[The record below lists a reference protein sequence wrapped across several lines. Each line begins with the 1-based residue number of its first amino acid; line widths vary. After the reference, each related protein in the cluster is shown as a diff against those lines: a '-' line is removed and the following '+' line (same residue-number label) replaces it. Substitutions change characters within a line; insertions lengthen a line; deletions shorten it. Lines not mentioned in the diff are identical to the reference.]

1 MLPPQLASELE
12 LLKAQYRIETIEEPS
27 TINVVLRG
35 YPTSSLYSSPQTN
48 LLLRVPKS
56 YPDAGLDMFWTDT
69 ELVLQD
75 KTVPKNADLLERYP
89 ALEVIPDF
97 AGKKWRRFSWH
108 PQRNGPLRWNPAV
121 DNIESYLE
129 FVNRRFRER

>member
-12 LLKAQYRIETIEEPS
+12 ALRIRYKADVVEEPS

-35 YPTSSLYSSPQTN
+35 YPTSDLYSSPQTN
-48 LLLRVPKS
+48 LLLRIPRS
-56 YPDAGLDMFWTDT
+56 YPDAGLDMFWTDP
-69 ELVLQD
+69 ELVLKD
-75 KTVPKNADLLERYP
+75 RAIPKNADLLERYP
-89 ALEVIPDF
+89 ALDVVADF
-97 AGKKWRRFSWH
+97 TGKQWRRFSWH
-108 PQRNGPLRWNPAV
+108 PQPNGPMRWNPSV